1 MLAIVWLAR
10 RWSLSAVANAEPTSE
25 GKVSCLFALSTTM
38 PRLFVLSLSP
48 AIGHTVFSRD
58 NLFLLEGVDAETQM
72 TSSRALVL
80 LIDRVL

>member
-38 PRLFVLSLSP
+38 PRLFVPRLIVRW
-48 AIGHTVFSRD
+48 AFAKSRHWAYG
-58 NLFLLEGVDAETQM
+58 LFP
-72 TSSRALVL
+72 R
-80 LIDRVL
+80 